1 MPGIRAYAAVLVVAV
16 ASAPPVFAAQSDV
29 PFEARIN
36 IQTSCSVSAGMLN
49 FGNVGI
55 ISGGET
61 ASATVTVNC
70 SSGTPYTISF
80 SASSS
85 VTNYNGQMV
94 NGAANVAY
102 SAVLSAAGGTGPGS
116 HTILGI
122 LPAQATPASAIYTDN
137 RTVYLNY

>member
-1 MPGIRAYAAVLVVAV
+1 MPGIRAYAAVLAV
-16 ASAPPVFAAQSDV
+16 ASAPSAFAAQSNM

-49 FGNVGI
+49 FGNVGTI
-55 ISGGET
+55 FGGET

-85 VTNYNGQMV
+85 VTNYNGQMI
-94 NGAANVAY
+94 NGAVNVAY
-102 SAVLSAAGGTGPGS
+102 SAVLSAAGGTGPGT
-116 HTILGI
+116 HTILGM
-122 LPAQATPASAIYTDN
+122 LPAQPTPVSAIYTDN
-137 RTVYLNY
+137 RAVYLNY

>member
-1 MPGIRAYAAVLVVAV
+1 MPGIRAYAVALVVAA
-16 ASAPPVFAAQSDV
+16 ASAPPVFGAQSNV
-29 PFEARIN
+29 PFVARVN
-36 IQTSCSVSAGMLN
+36 IQTSCSVAAGMLN

-61 ASATVTVNC
+61 AAATVSVNC

-116 HTILGI
+116 HTILGT